1 MNNNITK
8 LNIPISSIYIL
19 NDSGTPLFARH
30 YQGEASQTDSVL
42 IAGFLSAIEIFTR
55 TSLGNKLTDI
65 GMEDGTRFFFER
77 SAHEYMSVASSPT
90 DTNFNIDPL
99 QVEIMQLVLAK
110 VNTVIDIIV
119 KTAASHGI
127 NVNILGEGL
136 GNFMDSLILEATLE
150 FSNEVVISSETSY
163 IPKNFESGTSIDTS
177 EFSKIISSIGEK
189 VKKLLD

>member
-1 MNNNITK
+1 LNNNITK